1 MTARGAIVLF
11 LFGLALTIIGA
22 TIRVMHWPYA
32 EALLNG
38 ASLLQTIAVLVLM
51 YKVFTYPGAKE
62 FLDR

>member
-22 TIRVMHWPYA
+22 TIRILHWPHA
-32 EALLNG
+32 DALLTG
-38 ASLLQTIAVLVLM
+38 ASLMQTIAVLVLM